1 MRRTVLL
8 PVLVVALTALA
19 PASPAAAQRTCADS
33 YYRYTENGTAQYVQ
47 ASGITTWRVSCRVA
61 RTVARRFG
69 RTYRNAYGND
79 RRIGRYFCRWERL
92 GTDVGITRCELRG
105 RPSRHMRFAV
115 YDSSPFH

>member
-1 MRRTVLL
+1 MRRALLLTV
-8 PVLVVALTALA
+8 AIATTGALA
-19 PASPAAAQRTCADS
+19 PVGSAAAQRSCGDA

-47 ASGITTWRVSCRVA
+47 ASAIITWRVSCPAA
-61 RTVARRFG
+61 RRVARRFG
-69 RTYRNAYGND
+69 RTYRNAYGAD

-92 GTDVGITRCELRG
+92 GTDVGIARCEQRR